1 MKLPP
6 GNIFS
11 GDDLRAVFTNPTE
24 IAHWKGKLK
33 HHYPIIFRGIKFAD
47 AEYAYK
53 AFKIQAADRYQL
65 CTEIIIAKLE
75 QYPFLI
81 ETIKESGGEEWIK
94 QCSHHVYNKSKFWE
108 GDGLKSGFI
117 KCLLAAYKDIKSR
130 QVKIFK

>member
-11 GDDLRAVFTNPTE
+11 GNRLRAVFTNPTE
-24 IAHWKGKLK
+24 IAYWKGNLK
-33 HHYPIIFRGIKFAD
+33 HHYPVVFRGTKFVD
-47 AEYAYK
+47 AEHAYY
-53 AFKIQAADRYQL
+53 AFKDQNRYQL

-81 ETIKESGGEEWIK
+81 ETIEESGGEKWIE

-117 KCLLAAYKDIKSR
+117 KCLLAAYRSIKNG